1 MSDNRLHLIMCLA
14 NGNRFEKISYKNSEK
29 ICIRAKTSNFKQMCG
44 SNKKTAFGSPIDIL
58 HNGNVIWTLPA
69 KFRKFEK
76 CLPYDQVDLKN
87 DVFQFVPT
95 GDDDVCITELY
106 FNDQKMMFGKNQNSP
121 SQGYLLNSK

>member
-1 MSDNRLHLIMCLA
+1 M
-14 NGNRFEKISYKNSEK
+14 
-29 ICIRAKTSNFKQMCG
+29 CIRAKADKFKHFCG
-44 SNKKTAFGSPIDIL
+44 TNKKNAFGSPVDIL

-121 SQGYLLNSK
+121 SQGYFLNSK

>member
-1 MSDNRLHLIMCLA
+1 
-14 NGNRFEKISYKNSEK
+14 
-29 ICIRAKTSNFKQMCG
+29 MCG
-44 SNKKTAFGSPIDIL
+44 SNKKNAFGSPVDIL

-69 KFRKFEK
+69 KFRNFEK

-121 SQGYLLNSK
+121 SQGYFLTLIR